1 MRVSLYHGN
10 LSVQVLKS
18 VYLFA
23 LLCVGTECE
32 ELSFNILE
40 SYLSTMLELVMP
52 FECFSVVFSAGH
64 LNLVLPSEIQRLN
77 AFPLH

>member
-1 MRVSLYHGN
+1 MVRVSLYHGN

-23 LLCVGTECE
+23 LMCVGTECE
-32 ELSFNILE
+32 ELSLNIFE

-52 FECFSVVFSAGH
+52 FEYFSVVFNATH
-64 LNLVLPSEIQRLN
+64 LNLVLPSDI
-77 AFPLH
+77 